1 MAVATGFMNQD
12 AVKTAAVQLV
22 NLSTPNDPRHPQYLD
37 TPLSAHTRWP
47 YQQTRAGAM
56 NMILS
61 PYERQKYFF
70 QLTGAGSLFLFMA
83 LVTRRPC

>member
-1 MAVATGFMNQD
+1 MAVATGFQNQD
-12 AVKTAAVQLV
+12 TVKTATVQLV

-37 TPLSAHTRWP
+37 TPLTGHVRWP

-56 NMILS
+56 NMITS
-61 PYERQKYFF
+61 PYERQRFF
-70 QLTGAGSLFLFMA
+70 WQMTGAGSLFLFMA